1 MSDNFVGL
9 TSANALAQ
17 GGQNLGTEAQNLQA
31 QLQSLISDM
40 ARDKDAIRGSALGQF
55 QAARAELERNFSEL
69 LRWCGANGVK
79 LGEAQTQVNTT
90 DATSADGFS
99 TAGSAGAALSAPINR

>member
-40 ARDKDAIRGSALGQF
+40 SRDKDAIRGDALGQF
-55 QAARAELERNFSEL
+55 QAARSELERNFSEL
-69 LRWCGANGVK
+69 LRWCANNGVK
-79 LGEAQTQVNTT
+79 LGDAQTQVNTT
-90 DATSADGFS
+90 DSTSADAFA
-99 TAGSAGAALSAPINR
+99 TAASAGAALSAPMNR